1 MAQADS
7 VRSSSRQLITGES
20 ANQSTN
26 LRAVKLPAVRVKPV
40 DGHYFIGCSNARVI
54 TDTDEAVV
62 LWFWRERRGHV
73 ALQDLSNCRWYAAST
88 GQEPLGSNIGA
99 LSFEIAGF
107 LLGRLL
113 RNILILLRIWSRNKH
128 LRLSAFDKVSSNQL
142 VRSKPQGRLR

>member
-7 VRSSSRQLITGES
+7 VPSSSRQLITGES
-20 ANQSTN
+20 ANQSIN
-26 LRAVKLPAVRVKPV
+26 LRAVNLPAVRVQPV
-40 DGHYFIGCSNARVI
+40 DRRYLIRGSDAPVI
-54 TDTDEAVV
+54 TDTDEAHV
-62 LWFWRERRGHV
+62 LCLWRERRVHI
-73 ALQDLSNCRWYAAST
+73 DLKDVSNYRWYAANT

-99 LSFEIAGF
+99 LLFETAGF

-113 RNILILLRIWSRNKH
+113 RNILILLRTRSKNKH

>member
-7 VRSSSRQLITGES
+7 VPSSTRQLITGE
-20 ANQSTN
+20 ATNQSTN
-26 LRAVKLPAVRVKPV
+26 LRAVNLPAVRVQPV
-40 DGHYFIGCSNARVI
+40 DRRYFIDGSDARVI
-54 TDTDEAVV
+54 INTDEAP
-62 LWFWRERRGHV
+62 LFWFRRERRPDV
-73 ALQDLSNCRWYAAST
+73 ELEDLSNCRWYAAS
-88 GQEPLGSNIGA
+88 QEPLGSNIGA

-113 RNILILLRIWSRNKH
+113 RNILILLRIRSRNKH

>member
-26 LRAVKLPAVRVKPV
+26 LRAVKLPAASIQPV
-40 DGHYFIGCSNARVI
+40 DRHYFIASSDARVI
-54 TDTDEAVV
+54 VDGVPL
-62 LWFWRERRGHV
+62 LWIWRERRPDV
-73 ALQDLSNCRWYAAST
+73 ELETST
-88 GQEPLGSNIGA
+88 GQEPLDSNIGA
-99 LSFEIAGF
+99 LSYETVGF

-113 RNILILLRIWSRNKH
+113 RNILILLRIRSRNKP
-128 LRLSAFDKVSSNQL
+128 LYLSAFDGVASNQL